1 MVDMAHYSGL
11 VASKLLNNPFE
22 YADIVTSTTHKT
34 LRGPRSGM
42 IFCKK
47 DLKPKIDF
55 SVFPGLQGGPHNQQI
70 AGLAAQLKEVN
81 TDEFRE
87 YSKQIIKNAQKLCE
101 CLIERGYKIVTDGT
115 DNHLLLID
123 VRPLFL
129 TGNKV
134 EKVLDMVHITVN
146 KNSIYGDKS

>member
-47 DLKPKIDF
+47 ENKQKIDF
-55 SVFPGLQGGPHNQQI
+55 SVFPGLQGGPHNHQI
-70 AGLAAQLKEVN
+70 AALAAQLKEVV
-81 TDEFRE
+81 TEEFKE
-87 YSKQIIKNAQKLCE
+87 YSRQIIKNAQKLCE
-101 CLIERGYKIVTDGT
+101 SLMQRGYKIVTDGT
-115 DNHLLLID
+115 DNHLVLLD
-123 VRPLFL
+123 VRPLAL
-129 TGNKV
+129 TGSKV
-134 EKVLDMVHITVN
+134 EKVCELANITLN